1 MLKKVYFLFI
11 IVLLSSCAK
20 SGTEDISAI
29 NINNLQEYLEVNSS
43 LVTKEMFAY
52 GKSVSNTDQD
62 VNSIYNYDA
71 YISFYNNRRFNNVHQ
86 SLDELMYFESEHIVI
101 DENDFTNYKRR
112 VIDYNYNYTSNFFTT
127 MKRHSNDPKQV
138 WAIVTYK
145 CNGILYKSN
154 PIKIQVKNKPIEY
167 IQPANISINTSN
179 KFKPKFSWLD
189 GIYGNSEFFVQLI
202 EGKNGPLSST
212 LTENS
217 WLDYK
222 NSDNVIFN
230 FSREIPWQNFESNEQ
245 YSIVVYG
252 LDNSNWANLKIHSS
266 FMIP

>member
-11 IVLLSSCAK
+11 IVLLSSCTK
-20 SGTEDISAI
+20 SGAEDNSAI

-52 GKSVSNTDQD
+52 GKSVSNTDLD
-62 VNSIYNYDA
+62 VDEIYNYDA
-71 YISFYNNRRFNNVHQ
+71 YISFYNNKRFYNVYQ

-112 VIDYNYNYTSNFFTT
+112 AIDYSYTSNFFTT
-127 MKRHSNDPKQV
+127 MKRRSNDPKQV

-145 CNGILYKSN
+145 FNGILYKSN

-179 KFKPKFSWLD
+179 KFKPKFSWVD
-189 GIYGNSEFFVQLI
+189 GIYDNSESFVQLI
-202 EGKNGPLSST
+202 ESKNGPLSST

-217 WLDYK
+217 WLDYE

-230 FSREIPWQNFESNEQ
+230 FSREIPWLNFESNEQ
-245 YSIVVYG
+245 YNIVVYG
-252 LDNSNWANLKIHSS
+252 LDNSNWANLKLSSS